1 MKVTTQLISYL
12 AVAITMAI
20 YSGSLQAR
28 IKCWTNNEGVREC
41 GTSVPPEYAQ
51 KGHEELSKHG
61 TVAEKQER
69 AKTEEELAEEKRQAE
84 LKEEEMRQLEEQK
97 KHDNILLATFTNV
110 EDIEL
115 SRDDKIAAL
124 DSSISLAN
132 KRNEK
137 MQGDMDKM
145 VEKAAAAE
153 NSGKEPPEGLLKDI
167 ESLQRQIKNN
177 DEFIAS
183 KKAEQESVMQ
193 AYAKD
198 IARFN
203 ELKSGGE

>member
-1 MKVTTQLISYL
+1 MKITTQLISYL
-12 AVAITMAI
+12 AVAMTMAI
-20 YSGSLQAR
+20 YSGSLQAQ

-41 GTSVPPEYAQ
+41 GTYVPPEFAQ

-61 TVAEKQER
+61 TVAKKQER
-69 AKTEEELAEEKRQAE
+69 AKTEEELAEEKRQDE
-84 LKEEEMRQLEEQK
+84 LKAEEMRQLAEKQR
-97 KHDNILLATFTNV
+97 HDKILLATFTNT

-115 SRDDKIAAL
+115 ARDSKISAIE
-124 DSSISLAN
+124 SSISLAN

-153 NSGKEPPEGLLKDI
+153 SSGKDPPEGLLKDI
-167 ESLQRQIKNN
+167 DSLQRQIKNN
-177 DEFIAS
+177 DEFITS
-183 KKAEQESVMQ
+183 KRAEQESVMQ

-203 ELKSGGE
+203 ELKSDGE